1 MYSGDGIVLEVS
13 GFTQHVVKNLC
24 QRGYRDEWSTS
35 RGWDGGGGTGMCEYL
50 SLGTG
55 FDNDGNLMADFSNPD
70 KLGKDTVTWRLI
82 NSTGKTILVAQ
93 YSFRVLETTFQPLA
107 TPPS

>member
-1 MYSGDGIVLEVS
+1 MHTAIMPAAHPRNDSSQLTSNGI
-13 GFTQHVVKNLC
+13 G
-24 QRGYRDEWSTS
+24 
-35 RGWDGGGGTGMCEYL
+35 GWDGGGGTGMCEYL